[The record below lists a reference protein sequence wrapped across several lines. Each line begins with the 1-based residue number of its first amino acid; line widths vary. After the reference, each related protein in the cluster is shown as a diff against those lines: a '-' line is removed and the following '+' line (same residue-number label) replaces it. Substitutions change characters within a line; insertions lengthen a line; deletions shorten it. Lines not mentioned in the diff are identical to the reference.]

1 MSKNILGFHE
11 VKVRV
16 SDRARRLRLSVGV
29 SGEVVVTV
37 PRRVPRHRAALFVEE
52 HKEWIARAVAR
63 MRLGHKKRNVQP
75 LAGRYSAFREPAR
88 ALVTERLAHFNKFY
102 GLPVNQIRIKNQKT
116 RWGSCSRSG
125 NLNFNYKVALIPAA
139 LVDYVVVHE
148 LCHLAELNHS
158 PRFWRKMAETIPDY
172 QERRRALREFRL
184 Q

>member
-1 MSKNILGFHE
+1 MLKSISDFRE
-11 VKVRV
+11 VRMRV
-16 SDRARRLRLSVGV
+16 SNRARRLRLSVSL

-37 PRRVPRHRAALFVEE
+37 PRMVPQHRAVLFIKE
-52 HKEWIARAVAR
+52 HKEWIAHAVAR
-63 MRLGHKKRNVQP
+63 MRLHHKQRNTMP
-75 LAGRYSAFREPAR
+75 LTGRYSVFKEPAR
-88 ALVTERLAHFNKFY
+88 ALVTQRLAHFNKNY
-102 GLPVNQIRIKNQKT
+102 QLPLNGIRIKNQKT

-158 PRFWRKMAETIPDY
+158 PRFWRRVAETIPDY
-172 QERRRALREFRL
+172 KERRRALHKFSL